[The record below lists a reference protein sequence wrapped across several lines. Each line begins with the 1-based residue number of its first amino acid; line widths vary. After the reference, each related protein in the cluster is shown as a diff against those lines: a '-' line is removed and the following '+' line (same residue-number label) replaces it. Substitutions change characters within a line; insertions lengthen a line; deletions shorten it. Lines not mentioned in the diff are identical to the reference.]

1 MQTNAAAGKTPAL
14 VQVGWSYREYFAN
27 NFEYSQPQDI
37 IDNLSKEDSSFISD
51 KFEENIYNLATAN
64 DGSQVGLPY
73 SLSVAVIYLNMDIL
87 NEAGVNKDELKTWED
102 IRQAAQTISQ
112 KY

>member
-1 MQTNAAAGKTPAL
+1 
-14 VQVGWSYREYFAN
+14 
-27 NFEYSQPQDI
+27 
-37 IDNLSKEDSSFISD
+37 SKEDSGFISD

-87 NEAGVNKDELKTWED
+87 NEAGVNKDDLKTWED

-112 KY
+112 NTDHIGLYIQEAQ

>member
-1 MQTNAAAGKTPAL
+1 ESQDEVHVTGVFQSGTFQGLMQNLQTNAAAGKTPAL

-51 KFEENIYNLATAN
+51 KFEENIYNLATA
-64 DGSQVGLPY
+64 
-73 SLSVAVIYLNMDIL
+73 
-87 NEAGVNKDELKTWED
+87 
-102 IRQAAQTISQ
+102 
-112 KY
+112 